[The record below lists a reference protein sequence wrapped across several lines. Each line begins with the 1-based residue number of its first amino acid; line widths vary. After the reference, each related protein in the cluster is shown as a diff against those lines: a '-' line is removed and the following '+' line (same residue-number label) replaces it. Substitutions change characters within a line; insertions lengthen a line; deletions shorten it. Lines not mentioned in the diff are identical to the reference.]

1 MAALKQ
7 ASAEESQ
14 ERSEEEELFR
24 RLDELEMEEELQD
37 ELAKYDFERLLITFS
52 LNDCQMNLVSA

>member
-7 ASAEESQ
+7 ASAEESH

-37 ELAKYDFERLLITFS
+37 ELAKYDFERLNHFLS
-52 LNDCQMNLVSA
+52 